1 VSSGPTVSPTARY
14 VAPFVVY
21 LAFLGLHSLLPL
33 PPRIDEPLRII
44 VLAVVLLVVSRP
56 VIDLRATN
64 VLGSVALG
72 FAIFL
77 LWIVPDTLFPGYR
90 QSIIFQ
96 NAITG
101 KSASSLPVTAL
112 LDPVVLTLRSLR
124 SFTIVPIVEELFWR
138 GWLMRWLIDQ
148 DFEKVRLGTYA
159 RNSFWIVA
167 LLFASE
173 HGPYWDVGL
182 MAGILFNYWMVR
194 TRSLGDLILS
204 HAVANLGLCAY
215 VIGLGK
221 WEYWL

>member
-1 VSSGPTVSPTARY
+1 MNRCASLCW
-14 VAPFVVY
+14 
-21 LAFLGLHSLLPL
+21 LA
-33 PPRIDEPLRII
+33 
-44 VLAVVLLVVSRP
+44 VLLVVSRP

-64 VLGSVALG
+64 LLGSAALG
-72 FAIFL
+72 FAIFF
-77 LWIVPDTLFPGYR
+77 LWILPDTLFPGYR
-90 QSIIFQ
+90 HSIVFQ

-101 KSASSLPVTAL
+101 KTVTSMPAAAL
-112 LDPVVLTLRSLR
+112 VDPWVLALRSLR
-124 SFTIVPIVEELFWR
+124 SFAIVPIVEELFWR
-138 GWLMRWLIDQ
+138 GWLMRWLIDA

-167 LLFASE
+167 VLFAAE

-182 MAGILFNYWMVR
+182 VAGILFNYWMVR
-194 TRSLGDLILS
+194 TRSLGDLILC